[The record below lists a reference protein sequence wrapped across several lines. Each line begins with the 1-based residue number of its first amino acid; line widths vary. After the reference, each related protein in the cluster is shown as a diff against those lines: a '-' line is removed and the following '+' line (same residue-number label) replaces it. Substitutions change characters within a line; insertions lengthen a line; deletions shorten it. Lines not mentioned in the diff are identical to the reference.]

1 MATLLTSLNGCPAT
15 SGERKVASL
24 FDRLLDEDYLCW
36 FDVPLGARGQRPDFT
51 LLHPLRGILLLEVK
65 DWKPGTLLQLDRKQA
80 VIQLPS
86 GPKRVSNPLEQV
98 RQYCHVLA
106 GLLQRDPQLVWQ
118 DGSHQGQL
126 CLPWGHGVILTQIT
140 RAQFDQAGLGEALN
154 PSQVIC
160 KDELG
165 EDQDPETLQKRL
177 WDMFSVAFPCR
188 LSAAQV
194 DRVRWHLFPELRL
207 RASQQSLFE
216 DTPDPDQPPPAA
228 PDLIRIMDLQQEQLA
243 RNLGDGHRVIH
254 GVAGSGK
261 TMILGYRALH
271 LARLLPT
278 PILVLCFNKALAARL
293 ALQMDGHGVGAKV
306 QVRHFH
312 AWCSELLRRH
322 ALTLPQ
328 ARGRANDYNEQL
340 VAKTLEAVA
349 AGQIPTGQY
358 GAILIDEGHDFEPEW
373 FQLAAQQVDPASQ
386 SLLVL
391 YDDAQSLYRR
401 RKFSFSSVGIQA
413 RGRTT
418 ILRLNYRNTAELL
431 QVAARFA
438 GEGLA
443 EQTAEEDG
451 IPLVPPQSV
460 GRHGPQ
466 PLWRDCADEAGELAA
481 VVAFLRE
488 RRAGLDSWGQLAVLT
503 RTNLDCEKVR
513 DHLQRAGI
521 PVGLLAQKDA
531 QAALVEDSV
540 KVLTLHASKG
550 LEFEAVAIPFVGS
563 LPHPKAPTVEDE
575 SRVLYVGMTRSLE
588 HLLLT
593 ASRDSPFSQR
603 LRAILA
609 PGQQPPTEAACSSP
623 ASPTPSGSPK
633 PCASPKNDTAPWKT
647 PSSVV

>member
-36 FDVPLGARGQRPDFT
+36 FDVPLGPRGQRPDFT

-126 CLPWGHGVILTQIT
+126 CLPWGHGVILTQIS
-140 RAQFDQAGLGEALN
+140 RAQFDQAGLGEAIN
-154 PSQVIC
+154 PGQVIC

-207 RASQQSLFE
+207 RASQQSLF
-216 DTPDPDQPPPAA
+216 DDAPDPDQPPPPA

-271 LARLLPT
+271 LARLLAT
-278 PILVLCFNKALAARL
+278 PVLVLCFNKALAARL
-293 ALQMDGHGVGAKV
+293 ALQMDGHGVGEKV

-312 AWCSELLRRH
+312 AWCGELLRRH
-322 ALTLPQ
+322 GLALPP
-328 ARGRANDYNEQL
+328 RGNASAYNEQL
-340 VAKTLEAVA
+340 VAQTLEAVA
-349 AGQIPTGQY
+349 AGRIPTGQY

-431 QVAARFA
+431 HVAARFA

-443 EQTAEEDG
+443 EQSAEEDG

-488 RRAGLDSWGQLAVLT
+488 RRAGLDSWGQLAVLG
-503 RTNLDCEKVR
+503 RTKSDNEKICSA
-513 DHLQRAGI
+513 LQRAGI
-521 PVGLLAQKDA
+521 PAGLLQNDA

-550 LEFEAVAIPFVGS
+550 LEFEAVAIPFVGG
-563 LPHPKAPTVEDE
+563 LPHPKAPSVEDE

-609 PGQQPPTEAACSSP
+609 PGQGPLSATTSPWAVP
-623 ASPTPSGSPK
+623 ASI
-633 PCASPKNDTAPWKT
+633 A
-647 PSSVV
+647 

>member
-36 FDVPLGARGQRPDFT
+36 FDVPLGPRGQRPDFT

-86 GPKRVSNPLEQV
+86 GPKRVSNPLVQV

-106 GLLQRDPQLVWQ
+106 GLLQLDPLLVWQ
-118 DGSHQGQL
+118 DGNHQGQL
-126 CLPWGHGVILTQIT
+126 RLPWGHGVILTQIS
-140 RAQFDQAGLGEALN
+140 RAQFDQAGLGEAIN
-154 PSQVIC
+154 PGQVIC

-177 WDMFSVAFPCR
+177 WDMFSVTFPCR

-207 RASQQSLFE
+207 RASQQSLF
-216 DTPDPDQPPPAA
+216 DAAPDPDQPPPAA

-271 LARLLPT
+271 LAKQLPT
-278 PILVLCFNKALAARL
+278 PVLVLCFNKALAARL
-293 ALQMDGHGVGAKV
+293 ALQMDGHGVGEKV

-312 AWCSELLRRH
+312 AWCGELLRRH
-322 ALTLPQ
+322 GLALPP
-328 ARGRANDYNEQL
+328 RGNASAYNEQL
-340 VAKTLEAVA
+340 VAQTLEAVA
-349 AGQIPTGQY
+349 AGRIPTGQY

-488 RRAGLDSWGQLAVLT
+488 RRAGLDSWGQLAVLG
-503 RTNLDCEKVR
+503 RTKSDNEKICSA
-513 DHLQRAGI
+513 LQRAGI
-521 PVGLLAQKDA
+521 PAGLLQNDA

-550 LEFEAVAIPFVGS
+550 LEFEAVAIPFIGG
-563 LPHPKAPTVEDE
+563 LPHPKAPSVEDE

-609 PGQQPPTEAACSSP
+609 PGQGPLSATTSPWAVP
-623 ASPTPSGSPK
+623 ASI
-633 PCASPKNDTAPWKT
+633 A
-647 PSSVV
+647 

>member
-36 FDVPLGARGQRPDFT
+36 FDVPLGPRGQRPDFT

-65 DWKPGTLLQLDRKQA
+65 DWKLSTLLKLDRRQA
-80 VIQLPS
+80 TLQLPS

-98 RQYCHVLA
+98 RQYCYVLS
-106 GLLQRDPQLVWQ
+106 GLLQRDPQLVRQ
-118 DGSHQGQL
+118 DDGHQGQL
-126 CLPWGHGVILTQIT
+126 CLPWGHGVILTQIS

-165 EDQDPETLQKRL
+165 EDQDPETLQSRL
-177 WDMFSVAFPCR
+177 WGMFTVAFPCN
-188 LSAAQV
+188 LSPAQV

-207 RASQQSLFE
+207 RSSQQSLFE
-216 DTPDPDQPPPAA
+216 DAPDPGQPPAAA

-271 LARLLPT
+271 LARLLHTPT
-278 PILVLCFNKALAARL
+278 LVLCFNKALAARL
-293 ALQMDGHGVGAKV
+293 ALQMDGHGVGEKV

-312 AWCSELLRRH
+312 AWCGELLRRH
-322 ALTLPQ
+322 GLALPP
-328 ARGRANDYNEQL
+328 RGSASAYNEQL
-340 VAKTLEAVA
+340 VAQTLEAVA
-349 AGQIPTGQY
+349 AGRIPTGQY
-358 GAILIDEGHDFEPEW
+358 GAILIDEGHDFAPEW
-373 FQLAAQQVDPASQ
+373 FQLATQQVDPASQ

-391 YDDAQSLYRR
+391 YDDAQSLYQR

-418 ILRLNYRNTAELL
+418 ILRLNYRNTAEILHT
-431 QVAARFA
+431 AASFA
-438 GEGLA
+438 GSGLT

-460 GRHGPQ
+460 GRHGPL
-466 PLWRDCADEAGELAA
+466 PLWRECADEAAELAA
-481 VVAFLRE
+481 VTAFLRE
-488 RRAGLDSWGQLAVLT
+488 RRASLDSRGQLAVLV
-503 RTNLDCEKVR
+503 RTNADCVKVR

-521 PVGLLAQKDA
+521 PAGLLAQKDA

-550 LEFEAVAIPFVGS
+550 LEFEAVAIPFVGR
-563 LPHPKAPTVEDE
+563 LPHPKAASVEDE

-593 ASRDSPFSQR
+593 SSQDSPFSQR
-603 LRAILA
+603 LRTILA
-609 PGQQPPTEAACSSP
+609 PEQHPTTEAACPSP

-633 PCASPKNDTAPWKT
+633 PCASSKNAAAPWKT
-647 PSSVV
+647 PKPAA